1 MVLTSLAGAAI
12 RDGGI
17 DPANL
22 GKGDWIYSMTDAT
35 NRLGGHIN
43 GVTNETSL
51 MLFYKSQGIRYF
63 IVKAATSDVL
73 FNGCYGSPQFTSALV
88 DIAHANGLLIFG
100 YNRSY
105 GSNVLGEISVSDYIF
120 NQGADGFV
128 WDAESEWENTSPWIG
143 NNGPAL
149 AWQLC
154 SGVRSNWPNKFLV
167 HAPFPIIS
175 FHSSFP
181 YKEFGYFSDTV
192 MPQVY
197 HSGWTGVKGTASGGI
212 NWSDVNW
219 ASWQRSLVG
228 SNSIVNGTMIFWT
241 NSIKPLALLENVYG
255 GGGSSPC
262 EGGTSAQNF
271 KDVMEFMDYVA
282 ADPHAVTSGG
292 YKGANFWR
300 ADLHG
305 ATQWGYIKAGT
316 SGNFTGAVNN
326 IVIDDPRAV
335 TVGGWSPVRTFY
347 NGSFYGNGSGVDTNS
362 FGTNYL
368 THAQG
373 TGANYV
379 QFTPNIAVPGDY
391 DLYEWHP
398 YRAEASAG
406 VPFIINYNGGSST
419 IFANQQTNTGNWS
432 LLGRFNFLAGTSGTV
447 RITDAIAEPTGIAI
461 ADGLK
466 LVFVPPTSLPEA
478 PGGLSASA
486 ISTSQ
491 ISLSWFDNATNETGF
506 VVGRSLALGG
516 PYADVGTVAGGITN
530 YTDDGL
536 VSNTT
541 YYYQV
546 RATNFLGASTSSA
559 PASATT
565 QGSPA
570 PPSITSQPH
579 DVAVAAGQDAS
590 FSVTA
595 SGSPAPTYQWWF
607 NNAPLSGAISA
618 GYTKTNAQLSH
629 AGTYLVI
636 VTNSLGAVTSAPAT
650 LTVGYSL
657 TTTAGTGG
665 TITRNSDQSVYPA
678 GSTVT
683 LTANPNNGYAFLGW
697 SGDAGGSGNPLDFV
711 LNTNASV
718 TANFVSTATEIILD
732 NPDPGVSFNGSW
744 STGNTAAGRYGADYR
759 FASTAA
765 GGLLNAVYRPYIY
778 TPGHYDVYL
787 WYSQGSNRATNAPW
801 SIYCQSGS
809 ITVSVNQ
816 QINGGGWLRV
826 GVALPFGQGTNG
838 YVQLSNDTG
847 YSGSVVIADA
857 VRFLYASALTPPAI
871 TTQPRNRAA
880 APGGSA
886 SFSVSASSPLPLR
899 YQWRRNGLN
908 IVGQTAAT
916 LTIGNVQNINFAAY
930 TVLVSNDDGSV
941 LSQSATLTSAVQPT
955 ILSSANTGTNFMV
968 TFTTEF
974 GPVYNVE
981 FKNDLDDSLW
991 QSLSTGLD
999 GTGSPVSIFD
1009 NSLTN
1014 FMRFYRIHVQ

>member
-1 MVLTSLAGAAI
+1 
-12 RDGGI
+12 
-17 DPANL
+17 
-22 GKGDWIYSMTDAT
+22 
-35 NRLGGHIN
+35 
-43 GVTNETSL
+43 
-51 MLFYKSQGIRYF
+51 
-63 IVKAATSDVL
+63 
-73 FNGCYGSPQFTSALV
+73 
-88 DIAHANGLLIFG
+88 
-100 YNRSY
+100 
-105 GSNVLGEISVSDYIF
+105 
-120 NQGADGFV
+120 
-128 WDAESEWENTSPWIG
+128 
-143 NNGPAL
+143 
-149 AWQLC
+149 
-154 SGVRSNWPNKFLV
+154 
-167 HAPFPIIS
+167 
-175 FHSSFP
+175 
-181 YKEFGYFSDTV
+181 
-192 MPQVY
+192 
-197 HSGWTGVKGTASGGI
+197 
-212 NWSDVNW
+212 
-219 ASWQRSLVG
+219 
-228 SNSIVNGTMIFWT
+228 
-241 NSIKPLALLENVYG
+241 
-255 GGGSSPC
+255 
-262 EGGTSAQNF
+262 
-271 KDVMEFMDYVA
+271 
-282 ADPHAVTSGG
+282 
-292 YKGANFWR
+292 
-300 ADLHG
+300 
-305 ATQWGYIKAGT
+305 
-316 SGNFTGAVNN
+316 
-326 IVIDDPRAV
+326 
-335 TVGGWSPVRTFY
+335 
-347 NGSFYGNGSGVDTNS
+347 
-362 FGTNYL
+362 
-368 THAQG
+368 
-373 TGANYV
+373 
-379 QFTPNIAVPGDY
+379 
-391 DLYEWHP
+391 
-398 YRAEASAG
+398 
-406 VPFIINYNGGSST
+406 
-419 IFANQQTNTGNWS
+419 
-432 LLGRFNFLAGTSGTV
+432 
-447 RITDAIAEPTGIAI
+447 
-461 ADGLK
+461 
-466 LVFVPPTSLPEA
+466 
-478 PGGLSASA
+478 
-486 ISTSQ
+486 
-491 ISLSWFDNATNETGF
+491 
-506 VVGRSLALGG
+506 
-516 PYADVGTVAGGITN
+516 
-530 YTDDGL
+530 
-536 VSNTT
+536 
-541 YYYQV
+541 
-546 RATNFLGASTSSA
+546 
-559 PASATT
+559 
-565 QGSPA
+565 
-570 PPSITSQPH
+570 
-579 DVAVAAGQDAS
+579 
-590 FSVTA
+590 
-595 SGSPAPTYQWWF
+595 
-607 NNAPLSGAISA
+607 
-618 GYTKTNAQLSH
+618 
-629 AGTYLVI
+629 
-636 VTNSLGAVTSAPAT
+636 
-650 LTVGYSL
+650 
-657 TTTAGTGG
+657 
-665 TITRNSDQSVYPA
+665 VYPA